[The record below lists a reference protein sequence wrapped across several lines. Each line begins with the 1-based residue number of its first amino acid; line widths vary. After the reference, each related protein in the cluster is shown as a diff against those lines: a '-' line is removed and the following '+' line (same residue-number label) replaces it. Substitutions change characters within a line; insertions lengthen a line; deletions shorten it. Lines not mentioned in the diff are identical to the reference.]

1 MKSIVGV
8 GEAEG
13 AATSQDADFD
23 PTAPG
28 ARGVDTEGTRNE
40 LAKDLGVPSLSENA
54 TLSSVSSLN
63 TEINDPKF
71 GGGSSDTSD
80 IEGFTSDNVDAQV
93 QIENALPLSGL
104 PKELQE
110 DIKRQLEGRGVVHS
124 KSVYRKEMSD
134 TFDKEHSLVRKDL
147 RKEVLDN
154 IESFTNILKP
164 LDKSK
169 AEEQSK
175 KPMFTKH
182 LEILTTIEDGGNS
195 EDKTT
200 FVYREGDPAN
210 VFTAMFGVTTT
221 TANRVFK
228 ALKSTTRFGKGDTI
242 TKAQASVVVNH
253 IRNEAL
259 ADIEKTLKDST
270 LTLSKEQKEV
280 LVLLAH
286 NVGKLSVKTPS
297 AMKALKRGDLQ
308 AAKIEFFS
316 RAKGPNN
323 SNGEFV
329 PGLFKK
335 NNTLLGLFERFGK

>member
-1 MKSIVGV
+1 MLKLKRIWEDGNNFFRIGSYQLTMDELKNTPGNVSFFLKDFFGIISEKDKLIKRKELE
-8 GEAEG
+8 EASSTETDTRKDTVDKMLDILSPKEAG
-13 AATSQDADFD
+13 AASTSQDSDFD
-23 PTAPG
+23 PTAKGP
-28 ARGVDTEGTRNE
+28 RGIGKEGTRNE

-147 RKEVLDN
+147 KKEVLDN

-164 LDKSK
+164 LDKAK

-210 VFTAMFGVTTT
+210 VFTAMFGVTTK

-253 IRNEAL
+253 IR
-259 ADIEKTLKDST
+259 K
-270 LTLSKEQKEV
+270 
-280 LVLLAH
+280 
-286 NVGKLSVKTPS
+286 
-297 AMKALKRGDLQ
+297 
-308 AAKIEFFS
+308 
-316 RAKGPNN
+316 
-323 SNGEFV
+323 
-329 PGLFKK
+329 
-335 NNTLLGLFERFGK
+335 